1 MQGRAW
7 GRAINGSSDSA
18 DRGDSAKS
26 GRGGAGAG
34 VGEIGGE
41 AVGKVT
47 KNPLY
52 FEGAK
57 DSAGRSL

>member
-1 MQGRAW
+1 MGRAW
-7 GRAINGSSDSA
+7 GRVTNGSGDSA
-18 DRGDSAKS
+18 DCGDSAVS
-26 GRGGAGAG
+26 GGGGTGAG